1 MAALSL
7 LVVPGGGLIMSVD
20 LFIIRTHY
28 AVHSSLSL
36 AAVPALMCVEPY
48 KVMTHVALNVRGM

>member
-20 LFIIRTHY
+20 LFIIRTHD

-48 KVMTHVALNVRGM
+48 KVMTHVALSVRGM